1 MEFLETCAG
10 GNKEAVARFLTD
22 NSTRGDKVR
31 FAHPINGFTGLM
43 WAAKRN
49 HVQVAALLLDAGA
62 DPNTLNSAG
71 KSAKDLAS
79 TDEMRALLGAERN
92 QPDQSVPQRKTFVP
106 NYLIDPATLPPI
118 DMIMAGAA
126 SSDLESAPS
135 KPDIP
140 QHEAPKLQSKQPIY
154 TRTPQSEPE
163 DLSSYQEIIVYLSSR
178 YDSHDR
184 TIVGAIHITPSSTIS
199 ALLQQAFD
207 ELDILVAPDSKLP
220 STISRL
226 DFVNRVIPVSKKQF
240 GHKAALHF
248 KHGHGLIIHQN

>member
-1 MEFLETCAG
+1 
-10 GNKEAVARFLTD
+10 
-22 NSTRGDKVR
+22 
-31 FAHPINGFTGLM
+31 
-43 WAAKRN
+43 
-49 HVQVAALLLDAGA
+49 
-62 DPNTLNSAG
+62 
-71 KSAKDLAS
+71 
-79 TDEMRALLGAERN
+79 MRALLGAERN

-140 QHEAPKLQSKQPIY
+140 QYEAPKLQSKDTSAITPIISKQPIY